1 MADLNHR
8 QRQFALE
15 YCVDGNAT
23 QAAIRAG
30 YSERSAA
37 SQGER
42 LLRNDEIQAL
52 IAEERRR
59 LEYRT
64 GVTAER
70 VRLEFARVGFS
81 DLRDFAQWGGEHW
94 GVMWTDSDNLTDD
107 AAACIQEITETVRE
121 LEEGGTSSTK
131 KFKLYD
137 KLSALKELAKIMG
150 LYPKDGLG
158 GVQVNVN
165 VDARQRSTQ
174 EEFER
179 LFSQIDEYREGQTQ
193 QKAPDEVGSSANPGE
208 QVDSPLSYDQAT

>member
-1 MADLNHR
+1 MTLNHR
-8 QRQFALE
+8 QRLFALE

-30 YSERSAA
+30 YSARTAGQ
-37 SQGER
+37 QGDR
-42 LLRNDEIQAL
+42 LLKNVEIQSL
-52 IAEERRR
+52 IAEERKR

-81 DLRDFAQWGGEHW
+81 DLRDFAKWGGEIS
-94 GVMWTDSDNLTDD
+94 GVKWTGSDELTDD

-150 LYPKDGLG
+150 LYPKDGSG
-158 GVQVNVN
+158 GVQVNVS
-165 VDARQRSTQ
+165 VDARQEKPDYSK
-174 EEFER
+174 
-179 LFSQIDEYREGQTQ
+179 LSLDEKRQYAATLRKLRGDASE
-193 QKAPDEVGSSANPGE
+193 DPGE
-208 QVDSPLSYDQAT
+208 LDGVRSRALPSRN